1 LIRLF
6 SPAPDDRIRHL
17 QIETLFKHAPTI
29 YAANYLNSCLIVL
42 VMWHGG
48 VDYVTLG
55 FWLFAMLS
63 LVTSRVVFT
72 RRYWMDP
79 QRDVRLDY
87 WLRLFTSTTILSGLM
102 WGLAGILFYVPENG
116 TYGAFLLVVLLG
128 IGAGATTF
136 LSPHLPTFISYFSAL
151 MVPLI
156 VRVFMVGDLP
166 NMILSGMM
174 VIYLMVFILLARNVN
189 EIYLE
194 SILLRFDNLE
204 LVDKLTQDKET
215 AEKANLAKSKFLAA
229 ASHDLRQPLHAL
241 TLLSGALV
249 ERTESE
255 ENRNIVEKIRA
266 AVLALENLF
275 NALLDISKLDS
286 GVMQPCIEEF
296 SISKVFQRIDN
307 DHRPEAE
314 LKGLVFKT
322 GDCANIT
329 VLSDSILLERMLRNF
344 VTNAVRYTETGS
356 VSLECH
362 ETGKYVNI
370 IVRDTGIGI
379 PQEMQEKIF
388 DEYFQLDNKGEGR
401 SKGLGLGLAI
411 VARIARMLNHEV
423 LLKSTAG
430 HGSVFRVRVPRGEG
444 QVALAEKARQ
454 TEIVVQHQDLQD
466 LKVLLIDDELAFLDA
481 LNVLL
486 SGWNC
491 EVMLAGS
498 VEEARIAMW
507 SHDVEPDAIIA
518 DYRLRDNVGGPDA
531 IKAIEAIVGH
541 KVPAI
546 LITGDL
552 EVTASQVEQDGY
564 RILYKPVQ
572 PARLRA
578 FLKHVQRQK
587 MGVETTGVA

>member
-1 LIRLF
+1 MRLF

-17 QIETLFKHAPTI
+17 QIEMLFKHAPTI
-29 YAANYLNSCLIVL
+29 YIANYLNSILIVL

-48 VDYVTLG
+48 VDYLTLAA
-55 FWLFAMLS
+55 WLVVMLS
-63 LVTSRVVFT
+63 LVTVRVVLT
-72 RRYWMDP
+72 RRYWRDP
-79 QRDVRLDY
+79 RRDVRLDF
-87 WLRLFTSTTILSGLM
+87 WLRMFTGTTIMSGLM
-102 WGLAGILFYVPENG
+102 WGLAGVLFYVPENG
-116 TYGAFLLVVLLG
+116 IYGAFLLVVLLG

-136 LSPHLPTFISYFSAL
+136 LSPHLPTFISYFTAL

-156 VRVFMVGDLP
+156 VRVFLAGDLP
-166 NMILSGMM
+166 NMIMSGMM
-174 VIYLMVFILLARNVN
+174 VIYLLVFLMLARNVN

-204 LVDKLTQDKET
+204 LVDKLTSEKEV

-241 TLLSGALV
+241 TLLSGALA

-255 ENRNIVEKIRA
+255 ENRNIVDKIRA

-286 GVMQPCIEEF
+286 GVMQPCVEEF
-296 SISKVFQRIDN
+296 SIDKLFKRIDN

-314 LKGLVFKT
+314 HKGLQFRT
-322 GDCANIT
+322 GNCAGIT

-344 VTNAVRYTETGS
+344 VTNAIRYTEDGRI
-356 VSLECH
+356 SLECH
-362 ETGKYVNI
+362 ETGKFVNI
-370 IVRDTGIGI
+370 VVRDTGIGI

-388 DEYFQLDNKGEGR
+388 DEYFQLDNKGEDR

-411 VARIARMLNHEV
+411 VARIARLLKHEV
-423 LLKSTAG
+423 MLESTEG
-430 HGSVFRVRVPRGEG
+430 KGSVFRVRVPRGEG
-444 QVALAEKARQ
+444 QVALAEKALQSEMMAQRR
-454 TEIVVQHQDLQD
+454 DLEN
-466 LKVLLIDDELAFLDA
+466 LRVLLIDDELAILDA

-486 SGWNC
+486 GGWGC

-507 SHDVEPDAIIA
+507 SHAVEPDAIIA
-518 DYRLRDNVGGPDA
+518 DYRLRDEVSGPDA
-531 IKAIEAIVGH
+531 VKAIEAIMGH

-546 LITGDL
+546 LITGDM
-552 EVTASQVEQDGY
+552 EVTASQADQDGY

-578 FLKHVQRQK
+578 FLKHVQRQLI
-587 MGVETTGVA
+587 GLESGVA

>member
-1 LIRLF
+1 MIRLF
-6 SPAPDDRIRHL
+6 SPPPDDRIRHL

-29 YAANYLNSCLIVL
+29 YVANYLNSFLIVL

-48 VDYVTLG
+48 VDYLTLG
-55 FWLFAMLS
+55 IWMFAMLS
-63 LVTSRVVFT
+63 LITSRVILT
-72 RRYWMDP
+72 RRYWRDP
-79 QRDVRLDY
+79 QREARLNF
-87 WLRLFTSTTILSGLM
+87 WLRWFTSTTFLSGLM

-136 LSPHLPTFISYFSAL
+136 LSPHLPTFVSYFTAL

-156 VRVFMVGDLP
+156 IRVFLVGDVP

-174 VIYLMVFILLARNVN
+174 VIYLMVFMLLARNVN
-189 EIYLE
+189 EIFLE

-204 LVDKLTQDKET
+204 LVHKLTEDKEA

-241 TLLSGALV
+241 TLLSGALA

-255 ENRNIVEKIRA
+255 ENRDIIAKIRA

-296 SISKVFQRIDN
+296 AVDQLFQRIDN

-314 LKGLVFKT
+314 HKGLEFVVS
-322 GDCANIT
+322 DCAGIT

-344 VTNAVRYTETGS
+344 VTNAIRYTEKGRVS
-356 VSLECH
+356 VECH
-362 ETGKYVNI
+362 ETGKYVNLL
-370 IVRDTGIGI
+370 VRDTGIGI
-379 PQEMQEKIF
+379 PREMQEKIF
-388 DEYFQLDNKGEGR
+388 DEYFQLDNKGEDR

-411 VARIARMLNHEV
+411 VARIARLLQHEV
-423 LLKSTAG
+423 LLESNAG
-430 HGSVFRVRVPRGEG
+430 EGSVFRVRVPRGEG
-444 QVALAEKARQ
+444 QLALAEQARRS
-454 TEIVVQHQDLQD
+454 EIIAKRRDLDD
-466 LKVLLIDDELAFLDA
+466 LKVLLIDDELALLDA

-486 SGWNC
+486 SGWGC

-507 SHDVEPDAIIA
+507 SHDGEPDAIIA
-518 DYRLRDNVGGPDA
+518 DYRLRDNVSGPEA
-531 IKAIEAIVGH
+531 IRAIEAIVGH
-541 KVPAI
+541 SVPAI

-552 EVTASQVEQDGY
+552 AVTASQAEEDGY

-578 FLKHVQRQK
+578 FLKHVQRQMIEAEK
-587 MGVETTGVA
+587 GAD